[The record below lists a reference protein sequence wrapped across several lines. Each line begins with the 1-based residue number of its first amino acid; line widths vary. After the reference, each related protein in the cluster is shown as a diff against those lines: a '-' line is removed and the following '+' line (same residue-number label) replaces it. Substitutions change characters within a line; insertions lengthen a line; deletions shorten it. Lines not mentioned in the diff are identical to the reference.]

1 MRYYYRAPCSTL
13 KPYVG
18 SFYLMEMPQPMAGQ
32 VRVEIPHI
40 RFLCRGA
47 STLSVGDSAS
57 VFISPDVLVCGPSFT
72 TGMVSVTRDTLILGG
87 SLTPAGWCALTGV
100 SAENY
105 ANSKVSFDEIRPELD
120 LVPLLGEISQ
130 DLTDE
135 ARFSAIERFLI
146 EALIEKPEP
155 RWDFIKA
162 AMLWAED
169 PTSPGVDELSK
180 RTGLSPRQV
189 DRLCRYYFGASP
201 KPVHRVFRA
210 LNIAY
215 RLTVEG
221 ADNWREVVDPF
232 YDQSHFVRDFK
243 DRIGC
248 TPGDFTGERLA
259 MMRHD
264 LEQKAKVADTPR
276 YCLIG

>member
-1 MRYYYRAPCSTL
+1 MRYYYRAPCSIL
-13 KPYVG
+13 KPYAG
-18 SFYLMEMPQPMAGQ
+18 SFYLMEMPQPMSGQ

-40 RFLCRGA
+40 RFLCRGV
-47 STLSVGDSAS
+47 STLSVGDNRS
-57 VFISPDVLVCGPSFT
+57 VFRSPEVLMCGPSFR
-72 TGMVSVTRDTLILGG
+72 TGMVSVTENTLILGG

-100 SAENY
+100 SAEGY
-105 ANSKVSFDEIRPELD
+105 ANRKVSFADIRPELD
-120 LVPLLGEISQ
+120 PSPLHGVIDNDVSDDVL
-130 DLTDE
+130 
-135 ARFSAIERFLI
+135 FSAIERFLI
-146 EALIEKPEP
+146 DALIEKPAP
-155 RWDFIKA
+155 RWDFINA
-162 AMLWAED
+162 AMDWATD
-169 PTSPGVDELSK
+169 RASPGISELHR

-189 DRLCRYYFGASP
+189 DRLCRYHFGASP
-201 KPVHRVFRA
+201 KQVHRVFRA

-264 LEQKAKVADTPR
+264 LEQKAAVADTPR